1 MQSLPGSLFLV
12 VNVLVV
18 KGEPTRQGFLS
29 HTTLFGPLVQ
39 HECSIHGAL
48 IISQSCSKSL
58 TEPHYLK
65 HEQQT
70 LHLPHLAFFS
80 MALICFLSLES
91 LGRVKLDFSAL
102 TKVTAGFPAAETSVL
117 CSLPGIC
124 HPPALPGGIFFQ
136 GLSISLTSPL
146 ESISICP
153 SGYDLSPSGTCT
165 MLLPMSV
172 VTYILFLL

>member
-102 TKVTAGFPAAETSVL
+102 TKVTAGFPAAETSQLCCVL
-117 CSLPGIC
+117 SLASVTLQLCLVGSSSK
-124 HPPALPGGIFFQ
+124 A
-136 GLSISLTSPL
+136 
-146 ESISICP
+146 CP
-153 SGYDLSPSGTCT
+153 SHSPPRWKASPSAPVDMTSHPRE
-165 MLLPMSV
+165 LAQRF
-172 VTYILFLL
+172 FL